1 MDALSCLISVYSTLC
16 NLCSSYSAYPIYP
29 TFYFNVSYHSAYLHD
44 GRYAEAARKFATVH
58 SDLTNQFP
66 TVVSAEDVALYGGLL
81 GMAAL
86 DRSELQDII
95 LDSATFKGRMELVP
109 TLREA
114 LRHYV
119 LAEYGP
125 ALALLAALRPQ
136 LDLDLHL
143 RPHAE
148 TLLAM
153 VRDRCVVQY
162 FAPYSKVSLVTM
174 SDCFAVTPEKMEAI
188 VAKLVRTGKI
198 RGARINSLEKTLV
211 AETPGQ
217 YRRRRKVETRK
228 KIAKL
233 GNTFVGETEG
243 MILRLSCMENDLVV
257 SEGRSGRGGMW
268 SGTSGGAGGRR
279 GRGTGRNTRRGLG
292 GLISSGAGA
301 LASMMMGDAAGGMAS
316 YGIDD
321 GSSSDDVGP
330 DLDEVGDDMM
340 DVDDFANPE
349 GV

>member
-1 MDALSCLISVYSTLC
+1 M
-16 NLCSSYSAYPIYP
+16 YP
-29 TFYFNVSYHSAYLHD
+29 TFYAYPTFYSNVSYHSAYLHD

-66 TVVSAEDVALYGGLL
+66 AVMSAEDVALYGGLL

-86 DRSELQDII
+86 DRSELQDLI

-188 VAKLVRTGKI
+188 VAKLIRTGKI

-257 SEGRSGRGGMW
+257 SKGRSGRGGMRI
-268 SGTSGGAGGRR
+268 GIGGGGAGGRR

-301 LASMMMGDAAGGMAS
+301 LASMMMDDAADGMA

-321 GSSSDDVGP
+321 ESSGDDGGP
-330 DLDEVGDDMM
+330 DLDAVGGDDMM

>member
-1 MDALSCLISVYSTLC
+1 M
-16 NLCSSYSAYPIYP
+16 
-29 TFYFNVSYHSAYLHD
+29 
-44 GRYAEAARKFATVH
+44 
-58 SDLTNQFP
+58 
-66 TVVSAEDVALYGGLL
+66 ALYGGLL

-86 DRSELQDII
+86 DRSELQDLI
-95 LDSATFKGRMELVP
+95 LDSAAFKGRMELVP

-136 LDLDLHL
+136 LDFDLHL

-188 VAKLVRTGKI
+188 VAQLVRTGKI
-198 RGARINSLEKTLV
+198 RCARINSLEKTLV

-233 GNTFVGETEG
+233 GTTFVSETEG
-243 MILRLSCMENDLVV
+243 MILRLSCVENDLVV
-257 SEGRSGRGGMW
+257 SDGRSGRGGMW
-268 SGTSGGAGGRR
+268 SSGGAGGRR
-279 GRGTGRNTRRGLG
+279 GRGAGRNTRRGLG

-301 LASMMMGDAAGGMAS
+301 LASMMMGDAAGGMA

-321 GSSSDDVGP
+321 ESSGDDGGP
-330 DLDEVGDDMM
+330 SLDEVGGDDMM

-349 GV
+349 AGV